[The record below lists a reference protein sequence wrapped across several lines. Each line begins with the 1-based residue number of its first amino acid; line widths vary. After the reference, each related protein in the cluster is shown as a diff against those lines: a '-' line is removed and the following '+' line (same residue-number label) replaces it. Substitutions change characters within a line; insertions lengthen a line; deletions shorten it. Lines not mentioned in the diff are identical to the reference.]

1 MIRLAKQRPSRTRRG
16 LLPEAR
22 RVVLPGGIKSTGA
35 PAVVAV
41 AAACGLALDEWQRDI
56 ANVVWAKLKDGSL
69 ASETVAMSIPRQAGK
84 TYLVAA
90 MMLAYCLAT
99 EKVTVAWTA
108 HHNKVMLETFTQL
121 RSVVARSEVE
131 KRVAKVNASAENRSI
146 LFTNGSR
153 IVMAARESGALR
165 GVANVS
171 VLVLDEAQILSEAAL
186 SDMLPTQNVAKN
198 ALTIMLGT
206 PPRPKDPGEVF
217 TQQREQALE
226 AEKQGVALEGAAW
239 IEFSADDDAETDD
252 LEQWRKA
259 NPSYPKRTPLKAIR
273 KLRRMLSED
282 HFRREALGI
291 WDDKSTPAVIAPGVW
306 RMRLDA
312 ESKAVEKLVL
322 AIDVAPERTHSS
334 VALAGLRDDGL
345 THVEL
350 DENRAGTGW
359 VVDWVAERCE
369 KNPIAA
375 VVVDAKSPA
384 AALVSD
390 LQRRIGK
397 RRVVTT
403 NTDDMA
409 NACADFY
416 DSVVNGD
423 LVHIGQP
430 QLTTSLNLARKRSIG
445 DRWAW
450 NRKSADSDIT
460 AIVAATLA
468 CWGVSS
474 RKVRS
479 RTANGKRS
487 TGRRVMVL

>member
-1 MIRLAKQRPSRTRRG
+1 MAKQRPRPTRRG

-22 RVVLPGGIKSTGA
+22 RVVLPAGIVSTSA
-35 PAVVAV
+35 PRIVAV
-41 AAACGLALDEWQRDI
+41 AKACGLALDDWQADI
-56 ANVVWAKLKDGSL
+56 ATIMWAKVRDGSL

-90 MMLAYCLAT
+90 IVLAYCLC
-99 EKVTVAWTA
+99 EPGVTVAWTA
-108 HHNKVMLETFTQL
+108 HHNKVMLETFNSL
-121 RSVVARSEVE
+121 RAIVARPSIE
-131 KRVAKVNASAENRSI
+131 KRIAKVNASAENRSI
-146 LFTNGSR
+146 AFVNGSR

-165 GVANVS
+165 GVANVG
-171 VLVLDEAQILSEAAL
+171 VLVLDEAQILTESAL
-186 SDMLPTQNVAKN
+186 SDMLPTQNVARQ

-217 TQQREQALE
+217 TQQRDQALR
-226 AEKQGVALEGAAW
+226 AEQLGEPLDGAAW

-252 LEQWRKA
+252 LAQWRKA
-259 NPSYPKRTPLKAIR
+259 NPSYPKRTPLRAIR

-291 WDDKSTPAVIAPGVW
+291 WDDKSTPSVIAPGLW
-306 RMRLDA
+306 KLRLDA
-312 ESKAVEKLVL
+312 ESLAVTKLVL

-334 VALAGLRDDGL
+334 VALAGFRADGL
-345 THVEL
+345 PHVEL
-350 DENRAGTGW
+350 DETRAGTGW
-359 VVDWVAERCE
+359 VVDWVVQRCE
-369 KNPIAA
+369 KNQIAA

-384 AALVSD
+384 SAFVQE
-390 LQRRIGK
+390 LQQRLGRRM
-397 RRVVTT
+397 VVTT
-403 NTDDMA
+403 NTDDMT
-409 NACADFY
+409 NACAEFHDA
-416 DSVVNGD
+416 VVDGE

-460 AIVAATLA
+460 PIVAATLA
-468 CWGVSS
+468 LWGVNS
-474 RKVRS
+474 RKVRD
-479 RTANGKRS
+479 RAARKS